1 MLLSGGRNGH
11 LNGKMR
17 SLSVAR
23 STAEKSV
30 TPRSLLTEEV
40 QAFFEQ
46 YLSPAVLEVFP
57 DWQGILLAC
66 DELGGSVWIVRSIQ
80 DGRQL
85 HAATGQPALLLSDL
99 LAQKGQ
105 DFAEVWKA
113 LQPCL
118 IFAHGGNPEGGLGS
132 HEETA
137 GKRTEEHS

>member
-1 MLLSGGRNGH
+1 
-11 LNGKMR
+11 MR
-17 SLSVAR
+17 SLSIVNY
-23 STAEKSV
+23 SGEKPEKSH
-30 TPRSLLTEEV
+30 SLLTEEV

-66 DELGGSVWIVRSIQ
+66 DELAVSVWIVRSIQ

-85 HAATGQPALLLSDL
+85 HAATGQPALLLTDL
-99 LAQKGQ
+99 LAQKGRN
-105 DFAEVWKA
+105 FAEAWKA

-118 IFAHGGNPEGGLGS
+118 IVSHGENLEGGRKS

-137 GKRTEEHS
+137 RKRTEGRS

>member
-1 MLLSGGRNGH
+1 
-11 LNGKMR
+11 MR
-17 SLSVAR
+17 SSLVA
-23 STAEKSV
+23 SNSKKNSEK
-30 TPRSLLTEEV
+30 PSLLLTKEV

-46 YLSPAVLEVFP
+46 YLSSAILEVFP

-66 DELGGSVWIVRSIQ
+66 EGFAVPVWVVRTMQ

-118 IFAHGGNPEGGLGS
+118 IVSHGENSEGEQRS

-137 GKRTEEHS
+137 RKWTEEHS